1 MNIKCKPLLKQS
13 NYKLNI
19 KYIKDQDIW
28 KW

>member
-1 MNIKCKPLLKQS
+1 MNIKCRSLLKQS

-19 KYIKDQDIW
+19 MYIKDQDIW